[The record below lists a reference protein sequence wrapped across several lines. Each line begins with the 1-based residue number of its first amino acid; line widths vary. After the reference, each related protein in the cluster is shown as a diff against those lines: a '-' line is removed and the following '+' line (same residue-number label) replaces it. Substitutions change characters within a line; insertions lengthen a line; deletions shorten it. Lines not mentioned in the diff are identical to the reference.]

1 VDRSETYKTNKEHL
15 KKQKNHLNKY
25 VQELKDNREEIKS
38 TNDREN
44 SLEHR
49 WISVTKGFTRE
60 AFGAKGYK
68 VESITLGSREIV
80 AICSSQ
86 LSQTNQAPSTVAD
99 GENKYK
105 KGENKFRGGDQI
117 IKKLLYLAEANPDIK
132 YTVCYEDRFIG
143 LVESEVSR
151 FYYGSDIPLHR
162 IQFFK

>member
-1 VDRSETYKTNKEHL
+1 MDRSETYKTNKEHL

-44 SLEHR
+44 SLDHR

-86 LSQTNQAPSTVAD
+86 LTQTNQAPSTVAD

-105 KGENKFRGGDQI
+105 TGENKFRGGD
-117 IKKLLYLAEANPDIK
+117 
-132 YTVCYEDRFIG
+132 
-143 LVESEVSR
+143 
-151 FYYGSDIPLHR
+151 
-162 IQFFK
+162 